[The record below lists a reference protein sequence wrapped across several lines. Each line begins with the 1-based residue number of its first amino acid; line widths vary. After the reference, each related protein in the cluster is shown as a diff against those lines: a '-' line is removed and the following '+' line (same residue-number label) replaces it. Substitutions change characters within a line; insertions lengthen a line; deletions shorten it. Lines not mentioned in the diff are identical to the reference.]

1 MAVISPAQP
10 LQEQHDEDDGPDG
23 VPDERLVHRSH
34 GDCAQRDADEARPE
48 EGPDIA
54 PGSMPAEKRKDD
66 DVAENEK
73 WQDDAD
79 RRPSA
84 EDLGHDDHVDQSQ
97 AGEPRFGDPE
107 TEGSA
112 AAEKQAGQ

>member
-1 MAVISPAQP
+1 MMSQ
-10 LQEQHDEDDGPDG
+10 
-23 VPDERLVHRSH
+23 RMRS
-34 GDCAQRDADEARPE
+34 GRT
-48 EGPDIA
+48 
-54 PGSMPAEKRKDD
+54 
-66 DVAENEK
+66 N
-73 WQDDAD
+73 AD